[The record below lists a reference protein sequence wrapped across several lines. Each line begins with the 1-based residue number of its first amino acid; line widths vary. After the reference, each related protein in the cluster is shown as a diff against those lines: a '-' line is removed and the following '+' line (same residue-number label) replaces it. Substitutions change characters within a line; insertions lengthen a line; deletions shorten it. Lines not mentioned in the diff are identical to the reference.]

1 MPRSVRG
8 RGRIDRP
15 DGTRLTAHSTLRDC
29 SQTLE
34 PEAERWSRHG
44 GVLGRR
50 TGTFALFRVLLST
63 ALYTHLHL
71 YPSKLSIRA
80 FIYIFV
86 VFSFIFT
93 FLISHQCTGH
103 GISDFQSPRD
113 HHDAISRA
121 QRVVVLGMPACSTAP
136 GTIS

>member
-1 MPRSVRG
+1 MNDDSDLWRVWRGPLACPVQSG

-50 TGTFALFRVLLST
+50 TGTFALFRVLLRFEYG
-63 ALYTHLHL
+63 AL
-71 YPSKLSIRA
+71 
-80 FIYIFV
+80 
-86 VFSFIFT
+86 
-93 FLISHQCTGH
+93 
-103 GISDFQSPRD
+103 
-113 HHDAISRA
+113 
-121 QRVVVLGMPACSTAP
+121 
-136 GTIS
+136 